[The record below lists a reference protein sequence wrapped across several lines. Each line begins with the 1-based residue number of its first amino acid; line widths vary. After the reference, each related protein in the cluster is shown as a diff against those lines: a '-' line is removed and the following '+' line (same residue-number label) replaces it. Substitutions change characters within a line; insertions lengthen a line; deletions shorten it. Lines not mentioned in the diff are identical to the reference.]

1 MASPYKMK
9 NSMLKMAAKG
19 APMQKNYAGS
29 PLAKHTGDKIDLS
42 KKSKEELAAIAKRNI
57 EAAKKK
63 ANSSIYIDGSSSE
76 SDSLDIQ
83 KTFINN
89 SDYGGLA
96 TDSINAVKKE
106 LKIRKNK

>member
-1 MASPYKMK
+1 MWDK
-9 NSMLKMAAKG
+9 
-19 APMQKNYAGS
+19 YAFTIHRFDNNKINEII
-29 PLAKHTGDKIDLS
+29 PIIAIVLRWKRIDLS